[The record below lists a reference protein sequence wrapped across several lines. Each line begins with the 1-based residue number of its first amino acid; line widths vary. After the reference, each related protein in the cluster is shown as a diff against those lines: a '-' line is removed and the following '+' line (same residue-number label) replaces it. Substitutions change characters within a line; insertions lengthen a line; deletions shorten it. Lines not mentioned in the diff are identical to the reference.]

1 MNDHQLAA
9 SLALRAGQLLV
20 GLRQHSTS
28 LAQPTDE
35 SARVLAQEVLGNVG
49 DRAGHDFL
57 MEELT
62 AARPDDAVLSEEGDD
77 SSVRLEAKRVWIVD
91 PLDGTRQYAE
101 GRMDYAV
108 HVALWD
114 FSTKGSGLSAGAIS
128 VPEIEAVWSTG
139 DSGIAQPVTD
149 RPITL
154 VVSRTRPPRDLDRI
168 TSVLANAFPER
179 GEVEIVY
186 LGSVGAKVAHIISG
200 HADLYINTGGFFEWD
215 LAAPLAV
222 AEHYG
227 LEVTRIS
234 GAPILFNQSDVAIPD
249 VILGRPEFVAVV
261 RDCLA

>member
-9 SLALRAGQLLV
+9 SLAQRAGQLLV
-20 GLRQHSTS
+20 GLRTHALS
-28 LAQPTDE
+28 LPQPTDE
-35 SARVLAQEVLGNVG
+35 SARVLAQEVLGKVG
-49 DRAGHDFL
+49 DKAGHDFL
-57 MEELT
+57 MEELQ
-62 AARPDDAVLSEEGDD
+62 AARPEDAILSEEGDD
-77 SSVRLEAKRVWIVD
+77 SSARLDAQRTWIVD
-91 PLDGTRQYAE
+91 PLDGTRQYSE

-108 HVALWD
+108 HVALWE
-114 FSTKGSGLSAGAIS
+114 SSAPGSGLSAGAVA

-139 DSGIAQPVTD
+139 DSGALQPVGD

-154 VVSRTRPPRDLDRI
+154 VVSRTRPPRELDRI
-168 TSVLANAFPER
+168 CSFLQNAFPER
-179 GEVEIVY
+179 GEVDIVY

-227 LEVTRIS
+227 LSVTRLSGDPIS
-234 GAPILFNQSDVAIPD
+234 FNQADVAIPD
-249 VILGRPEFVAVV
+249 VLLGRPEFVAVV